1 MNHYMTIYDASRTRH
16 KMLRRDHHF
25 NNGIGFRSL
34 CVTTHIHIMK
44 SAIVF
49 ISLLIGAADCFA
61 PRSAPLFTRSAS
73 RAERA
78 PTAVRMAD
86 LVKVDKPNQQFAAG
100 TAGFVIGAYLGG
112 PILGA
117 HHRPAKLVT
126 NCWRADHQEW
136 WCWAAGVCCCSS
148 HHRRR
153 ISHSHTRCTV
163 KPPDSSRT
171 KFARNE
177 RGQPHRF

>member
-1 MNHYMTIYDASRTRH
+1 MNHNMTIYDAFRTRH
-16 KMLRRDHHF
+16 KKLRRDHTF

-34 CVTTHIHIMK
+34 CVTPHIHIMK

-49 ISLLIGAADCFA
+49 ISLLVGAADCFA

-126 NCWRADHQEW
+126 KLLESGSPGMVVLGGRCVLLFVPSSSTRFALAHAFHCQS
-136 WCWAAGVCCCSS
+136 AGLVS
-148 HHRRR
+148 HEMRE
-153 ISHSHTRCTV
+153 
-163 KPPDSSRT
+163 K
-171 KFARNE
+171 
-177 RGQPHRF
+177 